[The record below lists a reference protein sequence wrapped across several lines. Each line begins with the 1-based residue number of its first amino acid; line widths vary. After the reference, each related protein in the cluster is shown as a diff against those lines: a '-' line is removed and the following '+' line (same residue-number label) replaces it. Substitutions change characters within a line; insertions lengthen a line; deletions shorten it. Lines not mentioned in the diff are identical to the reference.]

1 MRTVIPALLAGS
13 VLVLHASDASAM
25 SFGRVRSAV
34 TLGQALNIAVPV
46 TLDEGE
52 PLTVDCIRA
61 EVQHG
66 DASWPA
72 NVLRYRMTQGEDEQ
86 QRVVRVSSIVPVE
99 EPVVVITV
107 HVGCPTRLSRGF
119 TLFADPPVALA
130 TTTAPPAT
138 AGAARP
144 NAEGASSAVAPPR
157 AARETRTA
165 AVAPA
170 APRPRPVA
178 PTDVDVA
185 TRDAAPQPPRN
196 TRTTTAPAPRPR
208 AAAPAPAERPR
219 LQLDGATVARNATTD
234 TATPASDPA
243 REAALA
249 EAQKATAA
257 AEAKLEAL
265 RADMARIQASAKA
278 QADSLTQLQ
287 ARVQGQLAQRDEGSN
302 LLPWIAGLAGL
313 SLLTTAWL
321 AMRLRR
327 LREEQ
332 RRSPWWNRTGV
343 GPSVMEDYRES
354 ELERATGGKTAK
366 PSRAFED
373 SRAVANPS
381 GPARDVAAVA
391 SAAVVA
397 KAAAR
402 APTASSS
409 STSAAL
415 VEAQR
420 AVSVDEQIDL
430 EQQADFFI
438 ALGHDDAA
446 IDLLLAHLRNTGGSA
461 PMPYLK
467 LLEMYR
473 RRGERDDYELMRRRF
488 NQRFN
493 SVAPQWD
500 DDASAGRDLEDYPG
514 HVATLQSVWKR
525 PLDAM
530 AELEAMAFGRVDGQE
545 LLDLPAYQDVL
556 FLYQTARTLHE
567 DGRDVADVDVDV
579 LLPLGGQGGS
589 GQTGSG
595 LVGSGLA
602 APMRQSEGTGRVD
615 LDIST
620 TSGPLTPYRPSIP
633 GPMPMID
640 LDLPPLDDKKK

>member
-1 MRTVIPALLAGS
+1 
-13 VLVLHASDASAM
+13 
-25 SFGRVRSAV
+25 
-34 TLGQALNIAVPV
+34 
-46 TLDEGE
+46 
-52 PLTVDCIRA
+52 
-61 EVQHG
+61 
-66 DASWPA
+66 
-72 NVLRYRMTQGEDEQ
+72 
-86 QRVVRVSSIVPVE
+86 
-99 EPVVVITV
+99 
-107 HVGCPTRLSRGF
+107 
-119 TLFADPPVALA
+119 
-130 TTTAPPAT
+130 
-138 AGAARP
+138 
-144 NAEGASSAVAPPR
+144 
-157 AARETRTA
+157 
-165 AVAPA
+165 
-170 APRPRPVA
+170 
-178 PTDVDVA
+178 
-185 TRDAAPQPPRN
+185 
-196 TRTTTAPAPRPR
+196 
-208 AAAPAPAERPR
+208 
-219 LQLDGATVARNATTD
+219 
-234 TATPASDPA
+234 
-243 REAALA
+243 
-249 EAQKATAA
+249 
-257 AEAKLEAL
+257 
-265 RADMARIQASAKA
+265 
-278 QADSLTQLQ
+278 
-287 ARVQGQLAQRDEGSN
+287 VQGQLAQRDDGSSW
-302 LLPWIAGLAGL
+302 LPWIAGLAGL

-327 LREEQ
+327 LRAEQ

-354 ELERATGGKTAK
+354 ELERAAGSKTAA
-366 PSRAFED
+366 PSRSFDD
-373 SRAVANPS
+373 SRIPSSPS
-381 GPARDVAAVA
+381 GPARAVAA
-391 SAAVVA
+391 SAGTAA
-397 KAAAR
+397 AATTAAAR
-402 APTASSS
+402 APSASSS

-461 PMPYLK
+461 PLPYLK

-556 FLYQTARTLHE
+556 FLYQTARTLHD

-589 GQTGSG
+589 
-595 LVGSGLA
+595 
-602 APMRQSEGTGRVD
+602 PMRQSEGTSRVD

-620 TSGPLTPYRPSIP
+620 TTAPLTPYRPSIP

-640 LDLPPLDDKKK
+640 LDLPPLDNKKR